1 MRRLLTDAWR
11 HGSTPLIPRDRLPGL
26 RGLGYPLIRVQ
37 RGIQIQGLRF
47 RRHVPSGEI
56 LACSGARGRPSGL
69 EPWMSKGSSLRGAQG
84 RGDIYGNSYPGSGS
98 AVRQAPVKSQ
108 GLLGPSGTGLCP
120 PALGETIQSAGQVG
134 AWLRSKQSR
143 LAVLRGRSPAFR
155 RGRGMVAEPG
165 QVVLG
170 LRMPPL
176 RAQTAGPPRRSSW
189 PRIRPAARSGPRRTP
204 PLWRSE
210 TRASLSA
217 DGGGCPPSAG

>member
-1 MRRLLTDAWR
+1 MC
-11 HGSTPLIPRDRLPGL
+11 H
-26 RGLGYPLIRVQ
+26 RGRFWLAAG
-37 RGIQIQGLRF
+37 RG
-47 RRHVPSGEI
+47 
-56 LACSGARGRPSGL
+56 GRPSGL

-98 AVRQAPVKSQ
+98 AVREAPVRSQ
-108 GLLGPSGTGLCP
+108 GLLGHSGAGLCP
-120 PALGETIQSAGQVG
+120 LALGETIQSAGQVG

-204 PLWRSE
+204 PRRRSDS
-210 TRASLSA
+210 RASA
-217 DGGGCPPSAG
+217 